1 MAPLLRQGLVLLL
14 LCVGVSVVVDGSVVT
29 QRSTTGIVVEG
40 TVIDATGATLP
51 GVTVTLQQ
59 SGKSVAGTTTSDKG
73 TFTLP
78 NLRPGTYTLVL
89 SLSSFKTK
97 SQSITLT
104 AERPRLALPPITL
117 EIGATTETMTVQAA
131 SPVVDTKKT
140 TTASVYGLSS
150 AVFASDQFQAIP
162 SPRNTEAY
170 ASIVSNTFKRTAD
183 NPLSTFAAD
192 VDTAS
197 YSNVRRFL
205 KDGSLPPTDAVR
217 VEELVNYFRFSY
229 PEPSSGQPISI
240 TTEIGDCPW
249 APRHKLALV
258 GIRARAIDDRRAPR
272 RNFVLLID
280 VSGSMDSPDKLP
292 LVKTGLRMFV
302 DTLRDDDRV
311 GIVVYAGA
319 SGVALPS
326 TRASERAAIHAA
338 IEELR
343 PGGSTNGAAG
353 IQLAYDI
360 ARANFVKAGVNR
372 VILATDGDFN
382 VGVTSLNQLVSL
394 IERERESGVFLSVLG
409 VGTGNLKDETMEML
423 ADKGNGNYAYLDS
436 LFEAQRVLVKEGGA
450 TLETVAK
457 DVKFQI
463 EFNPAAVDE
472 WKLVGYENRVLAH
485 EDFNDDKKDGG
496 ELGAGHTV
504 TVLYEIVPAG
514 EAPAGEVAAQPRVD
528 PLRFQRTSLTAEART
543 GDWLTVKVRYKQPD
557 GAVSALMTAAARSS
571 ATELAHLPL
580 AAAVAEFG
588 LLLRD
593 TQAPADR
600 WNALSTRVHALLAG
614 RDRPASGDFSE
625 MVDLARALRRK

>member
-14 LCVGVSVVVDGSVVT
+14 LCVGVTVVVDGSVVT

-40 TVIDATGATLP
+40 TVIDASGATLP

-59 SGKSVAGTTTSDKG
+59 SGKNVATTTTREKG

-117 EIGATTETMTVQAA
+117 EIGAMTESMTVQAA
-131 SPVVDTKKT
+131 SPVVDSKKT
-140 TTASVYGLSS
+140 TTASAWNLEGGV
-150 AVFASDQFQAIP
+150 VDQFHVVP
-162 SPRNTEAY
+162 SPRNSEAY
-170 ASIVSNTFKRTAD
+170 ASIVSNTFKRTTD
-183 NPLSTFAAD
+183 DPLSTFAAD

-249 APRHKLALV
+249 ALRHKLALV

-280 VSGSMDSPDKLP
+280 VSGSMNSPDKLP

-360 ARANFVKAGVNR
+360 ARENFVRGGVNR

-436 LFEAQRVLVKEGGA
+436 LFEAHRVLVKEGGA

-457 DVKFQI
+457 DVKFQV

-557 GAVSALMTAAARSS
+557 GAVSALMTAAARRS
-571 ATELAHLPL
+571 AAELAHLPF

-593 TQAPADR
+593 AQAPADR